1 MSWLYSRALV
11 EEFSAATCSA
21 GAPSAPS
28 SLTTTQQAFLSHGR
42 TTERSRLS
50 RYGMTLGRLMDA
62 HGAELLTWYLAD
74 SRARTSAS
82 PARAPGWTESDLAY
96 GQKWRELSVR
106 FDRAACS
113 WRTHRR
119 LWDEELTGSS
129 VTFPRWGM
137 TVDGVLL
144 ARGTPALPT
153 YASARGSSRAIP
165 TPRASANENRQ
176 TKPSPSQLA
185 GKHGMNLATWVM
197 LPTPTAQDASN
208 NGAPSQSERNKIP
221 LNAVTGGKLNPRWV
235 EWLMGWPINWTS
247 LDPMP
252 KEDFDEWELRTK
264 GRAANDDGDEMRG
277 LWWDRDPSEAS
288 HRPQPHQQ
296 HTGKYPDSVSG
307 VPQEQAHEERRL
319 GQGNGQDND
328 MQDLRINVSAETVS
342 AFDPMRESELSRGE
356 RQTISRVT
364 VGMNHRVDM
373 LRALGNGQVPAVAR
387 LAWRLLIEAHTSA
400 GSDVPADEVTG

>member
-165 TPRASANENRQ
+165 TPRANDAEKRGNIDAQNPRNG
-176 TKPSPSQLA
+176 LA
-185 GKHGMNLATWVM
+185 GWVQMIPTPTAINAGTGRTNRSDSPNAATRPTLAKWV
-197 LPTPTAQDASN
+197 LWPTPTAQDASN

-221 LNAVTGGKLNPRWV
+221 LNAVAGGKLNPRWV
-235 EWLMGWPINWTS
+235 EWLMGWPIGWTCYAP
-247 LDPMP
+247 L
-252 KEDFDEWELRTK
+252 
-264 GRAANDDGDEMRG
+264 EMARFQQ
-277 LWWDRDPSEAS
+277 WRDS
-288 HRPQPHQQ
+288 H
-296 HTGKYPDSVSG
+296 GGY
-307 VPQEQAHEERRL
+307 
-319 GQGNGQDND
+319 
-328 MQDLRINVSAETVS
+328 
-342 AFDPMRESELSRGE
+342 
-356 RQTISRVT
+356 
-364 VGMNHRVDM
+364 
-373 LRALGNGQVPAVAR
+373 
-387 LAWRLLIEAHTSA
+387 
-400 GSDVPADEVTG
+400 